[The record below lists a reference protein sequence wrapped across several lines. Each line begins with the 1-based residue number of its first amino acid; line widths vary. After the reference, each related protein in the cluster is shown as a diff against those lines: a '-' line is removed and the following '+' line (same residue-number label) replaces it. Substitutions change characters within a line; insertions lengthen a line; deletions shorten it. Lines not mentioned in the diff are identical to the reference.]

1 MKQLTLKSAAEA
13 VSVLQAKSRVVPEAA
28 VVLGSGVRVLEN
40 LDEEIVLPYKEVF
53 GAAPGVE
60 GHAGTIS
67 LGKLN
72 GKHIAVLRGR
82 FHLYEGYDWDLV
94 TLPAR
99 TLALWSV
106 PRLFLTNAAGGL
118 NPGFR
123 VGDLM
128 VITAYRDLL
137 HPKWKETGLI
147 PAIQSEAVSCRNT
160 LVESLLA
167 TAKKLAEQDAQF
179 RPVQAGTYV
188 AMLGPNYET
197 LAEISV
203 SRKLGCDAVGMS
215 TAPEFI
221 AVQGSQTTAAAVS
234 VITNVWSDKEV
245 VGGHEEVL
253 HAAREASKRLD
264 TLFRAAI

>member
-1 MKQLTLKSAAEA
+1 MKQLTLKSAEEA
-13 VSVLQAKSRVVPEAA
+13 VAVLRAKSLHVPEAA
-28 VVLGSGVRVLEN
+28 IVLGSGVSVLEN
-40 LDEEIVLPYKEVF
+40 LEEEIVLPYKDVF
-53 GAAPGVE
+53 GVAPGVE
-60 GHAGTIS
+60 GHAGTVS

-72 GKHIAVLRGR
+72 GKQIAVLRGR

-137 HPKWKETGLI
+137 HPKFKETGLI
-147 PAIQSEAVSCRNT
+147 PAIQAPAVSCRNELT
-160 LVESLLA
+160 DMLLE
-167 TAKKLAEQDAQF
+167 TARQLSGRDPQF
-179 RPVQAGTYV
+179 RPVQSGTYV

-197 LAEISV
+197 LAEIEV
-203 SRKLGCDAVGMS
+203 SRKLQCDAVGMS
-215 TAPEFI
+215 TVPELL
-221 AVQGSQTTAAAVS
+221 AVQGSKTAAAAVS
-234 VITNVWSDKEV
+234 VVTNVWSDEEV

-253 HAAREASKRLD
+253 HAAKEASRRLD
-264 TLFRAAI
+264 ALFRAAI